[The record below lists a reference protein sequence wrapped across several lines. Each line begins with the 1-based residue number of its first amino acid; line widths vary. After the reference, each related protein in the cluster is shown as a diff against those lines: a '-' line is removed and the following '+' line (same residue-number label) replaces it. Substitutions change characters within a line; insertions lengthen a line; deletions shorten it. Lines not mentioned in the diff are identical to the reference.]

1 MKYYDRMDR
10 REFVKQLSAG
20 MGAALTPG
28 VLAAIQSGREAE
40 PDASGLLTERDLDVL
55 GSLVDAI
62 IPRTDTP
69 GARDAGVPQY
79 VEMMLA
85 EFTPPDRV
93 KTFRSQLDWLS
104 SWLEEQGAH
113 RLEDVVDEERNALLV
128 ALDDQAF
135 GDGTSKELPPGEPAL
150 FAILKPLT
158 VAGYYTSE
166 IGATQELHQTPFGSY
181 EDVPFDEIGKTW
193 S

>member
-1 MKYYDRMDR
+1 MDR
-10 REFVKQLSAG
+10 RDFVMQLSAG
-20 MGAALTPG
+20 MGAALSPG
-28 VLAAIQSGREAE
+28 VLAAILSGCQAE
-40 PDASGLLTERDLDVL
+40 PGANGLPAAREMDIL
-55 GSLVDAI
+55 GSLADAI
-62 IPRTDTP
+62 IPPTDTP

-79 VEMMLA
+79 IEMML
-85 EFTPPDRV
+85 EHFTPSDQV
-93 KTFRSQLDWLS
+93 EIFRSQLDWIS
-104 SWLEEQGAH
+104 SWIMGQGA
-113 RLEDVVDEERNALLV
+113 RRFEDVADEKRNALLV

-135 GDGTSKELPPGEPAL
+135 SAGTSNDLPPGEPAL

-166 IGATQELHQTPFGSY
+166 IGATQELHQTPFGTY

>member
-1 MKYYDRMDR
+1 MDR
-10 REFVKQLSAG
+10 REFVKYLSAG
-20 MGAALTPG
+20 LGAALTPG
-28 VLAAIQSGREAE
+28 VLAAIESGH
-40 PDASGLLTERDLDVL
+40 DANPVVSDLLTARELDIL
-55 GSLVDAI
+55 GSLTDAI

-79 VEMMLA
+79 IEMILA

-93 KTFRSQLDWLS
+93 RIFRSQLGWIS
-104 SWLEEQGAH
+104 SWLEEQGV
-113 RLEDVVDEERNALLV
+113 RLLEDVVDDRRNALLV
-128 ALDDQAF
+128 ALDNQAF
-135 GDGTSKELPPGEPAL
+135 GVGTSNDLPPGEPAL

>member
-1 MKYYDRMDR
+1 MNR
-10 REFVKQLSAG
+10 RDFVKKLSAG
-20 MGAALTPG
+20 MGTALTPG
-28 VLAAIQSGREAE
+28 VLAAILSGCEAKTE
-40 PDASGLLTERDLDVL
+40 SSGLLTKNEMDVL
-55 GSLVDAI
+55 ASLTDAI

-69 GARDAGVPQY
+69 GASDAGVPKY
-79 VEMMLA
+79 IEMMLT
-85 EFTPPDRV
+85 EFTPSDRV
-93 KTFRSQLDWLS
+93 EIFRSQLDWVS
-104 SWLEEQGAH
+104 SWLATQDAH
-113 RLEDVVDEERNALLV
+113 GLEDVADEKRIALLT

-135 GDGTSKELPPGEPAL
+135 ADGTSNELPPGEPAL

-158 VAGYYTSE
+158 VAGYYTSQ